1 MMNIKVISLESGQ
14 SKICDHKKLVKKL
27 MEKGTLSR
35 EQRDYF
41 FENPYDL
48 LKKLNL
54 IRFNNCRYQEA

>member
-1 MMNIKVISLESGQ
+1 MNIKVISLESGQ

-27 MEKGTLSR
+27 MENGSVSR

-48 LKKLNL
+48 QLLNL

>member
-1 MMNIKVISLESGQ
+1 MYIKVTNLESGQ

-27 MEKGTLSR
+27 MEKGRVSR
-35 EQRDYF
+35 EQRNYF

-54 IRFNNCRYQEA
+54 IKFNNSIYEEA

>member
-27 MEKGTLSR
+27 MEKGRVSR

-41 FENPYDL
+41 
-48 LKKLNL
+48 LKILMIYLKSW
-54 IRFNNCRYQEA
+54 I

>member
-1 MMNIKVISLESGQ
+1 MNIKVISLESGQ

-27 MEKGTLSR
+27 MEKGRITR
-35 EQRDYF
+35 EMRDHL

-54 IRFNNCRYQEA
+54 TRFNNCKYEKD